1 MISCLPGYNPQKEL
15 IYDHVSTLYIFDEKK
30 RFHGTKGFYRGVEPC
45 IDFITFTWIYVW

>member
-30 RFHGTKGFYRGVEPC
+30 RFHGTKGFIEESNLAV
-45 IDFITFTWIYVW
+45 DFITFT